1 MLDHLCVMDRYL
13 CITRYHATYQSTHRL
28 HTVRVLTA
36 PYLQRCGPHIRQQ
49 SRFLYTTCI
58 IAIPWKG
65 ADGVAHSFNC
75 PSRMAGLSLAYAL
88 VYFSVRSSTM
98 APIGVKFC
106 VMVHIDPGI
115 FFSFLAAVPQGIPKS
130 GILGQNFGHLTAN
143 ISKTV
148 SRSVT
153 CQLELNIS
161 STRAFW
167 KCKP

>member
-13 CITRYHATYQSTHRL
+13 CITRYHATYQSIHRL

-36 PYLQRCGPHIRQQ
+36 PYFQRCGPHIRQQ

-75 PSRMAGLSLAYAL
+75 PPRMAGLSLAYAL

-115 FFSFLAAVPQGIPKS
+115 FFSFFGGGTPRDPQIRNFRPK
-130 GILGQNFGHLTAN
+130 FWPFD
-143 ISKTV
+143 
-148 SRSVT
+148 REY
-153 CQLELNIS
+153 LENGKSQRYMSI
-161 STRAFW
+161 RA
-167 KCKP
+167 